1 MNADFDPVVVKALT
15 TAHEDALKAMS
26 LETALVLAREILAAR
41 VRYIAHEKG
50 SFVTRRE
57 SMEAVLQAEAT
68 QRGLGAQPALDFMF
82 DLDLEMP
89 LGVA

>member
-1 MNADFDPVVVKALT
+1 MSAEVDPIAVKALT

-26 LETALVLAREILAAR
+26 PETALVLAREILAAR
-41 VRYIAHEKG
+41 VRYLALEKG

-57 SMEAVLQAEAT
+57 SMEAVLQAEAA
-68 QRGLGAQPALDFMF
+68 QRAVGAQPALDFMF
-82 DLDLEMP
+82 NLDLEMP